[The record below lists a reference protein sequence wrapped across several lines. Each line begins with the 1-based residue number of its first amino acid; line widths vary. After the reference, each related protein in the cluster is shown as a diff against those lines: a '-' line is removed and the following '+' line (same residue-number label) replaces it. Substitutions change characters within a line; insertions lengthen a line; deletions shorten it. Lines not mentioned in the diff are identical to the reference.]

1 MDVSVASTNERLL
14 PSNDNE
20 KKSAIAKSDLSQDE
34 WNQTFDELTN
44 IQHHMSLTK
53 EHIDLIVATFSNH
66 PQPPKIYITEYEEA
80 TNKLYN
86 FQRLEEKLKDKLG
99 LENVDANSSEATS
112 RTATVSTQVSGEYDL
127 DPVPPSPLST
137 NMSDYNGVKD
147 FRIFIYKYIVSSL
160 TSDFSYLIFSKK
172 NFQIAEPSSYLQTH
186 RPSYT
191 GPLESPPPN
200 LSSGDE
206 FIQDYS
212 NSSSQP
218 NSACIPK
225 SPAKEKFLHIKAYLG
240 DHGSTHIKVIP
251 GVTLRESLSK
261 AMKLRK
267 MGPETCAVFKYS
279 DPAKVMHNGYT
290 F

>member
-1 MDVSVASTNERLL
+1 MT
-14 PSNDNE
+14 SN
-20 KKSAIAKSDLSQDE
+20 
-34 WNQTFDELTN
+34 
-44 IQHHMSLTK
+44 
-53 EHIDLIVATFSNH
+53 
-66 PQPPKIYITEYEEA
+66 
-80 TNKLYN
+80 
-86 FQRLEEKLKDKLG
+86 
-99 LENVDANSSEATS
+99 
-112 RTATVSTQVSGEYDL
+112 
-127 DPVPPSPLST
+127 
-137 NMSDYNGVKD
+137 
-147 FRIFIYKYIVSSL
+147 
-160 TSDFSYLIFSKK
+160 FSYLIFSKK

-206 FIQDYS
+206 FVQDYS

-225 SPAKEKFLHIKAYLG
+225 SPAKEKKHIKAYLG

-279 DPAKVMHNGYT
+279 DPAKVI
-290 F
+290 